1 MGNVSIQKLRN
12 VAADINNNSPSGV
25 FVLEP
30 EPKEELQKAVSELE
44 AICGPPSEEF
54 RKSMIGDWKL
64 LCTMN
69 TPKFATS
76 SISSKTKFKI
86 PDFFKNP
93 VQEKITESVEV
104 TQRIRCIEDDNYI
117 DRVDNIIEFTPF
129 SLDDLIS
136 SASLNLNPFEVT
148 KTKVTLAHKAE
159 VQSIKPVLRTK
170 IALQSVILTVAG
182 SSQYL
187 DAQGADILG
196 VNLPLGDFLNAG
208 SFDTTYVDEDIR
220 ISRGSAG
227 LFDQLRVF
235 VRKDSS
241 NESVLDAIDEEGEQ
255 ITDNIIVNEVAD
267 EVEPVESIESV
278 IEEVKEELDSEV
290 SIEDES
296 LEDSEITDSDVSE
309 SVEETP
315 DDADD
320 DPEAA
325 TDEDKP

>member
-1 MGNVSIQKLRN
+1 MG
-12 VAADINNNSPSGV
+12 
-25 FVLEP
+25 
-30 EPKEELQKAVSELE
+30 
-44 AICGPPSEEF
+44 
-54 RKSMIGDWKL
+54 
-64 LCTMN
+64 
-69 TPKFATS
+69 
-76 SISSKTKFKI
+76 
-86 PDFFKNP
+86 
-93 VQEKITESVEV
+93 
-104 TQRIRCIEDDNYI
+104 
-117 DRVDNIIEFTPF
+117 
-129 SLDDLIS
+129 
-136 SASLNLNPFEVT
+136 
-148 KTKVTLAHKAE
+148 
-159 VQSIKPVLRTK
+159 VLRTK

-196 VNLPLGDFLNAG
+196 LNLPLGDFLNAG

-241 NESVLDAIDEEGEQ
+241 NKSVLDPIDEEGEQ
-255 ITDNIIVNEVAD
+255 ITDNIIVNEAAD

-309 SVEETP
+309 SV
-315 DDADD
+315 
-320 DPEAA
+320 
-325 TDEDKP
+325 

>member
-1 MGNVSIQKLRN
+1 MG
-12 VAADINNNSPSGV
+12 
-25 FVLEP
+25 
-30 EPKEELQKAVSELE
+30 
-44 AICGPPSEEF
+44 
-54 RKSMIGDWKL
+54 
-64 LCTMN
+64 
-69 TPKFATS
+69 
-76 SISSKTKFKI
+76 
-86 PDFFKNP
+86 
-93 VQEKITESVEV
+93 
-104 TQRIRCIEDDNYI
+104 
-117 DRVDNIIEFTPF
+117 
-129 SLDDLIS
+129 
-136 SASLNLNPFEVT
+136 
-148 KTKVTLAHKAE
+148 
-159 VQSIKPVLRTK
+159 VLRTK

-196 VNLPLGDFLNAG
+196 LNLPLGDFLNAG

-241 NESVLDAIDEEGEQ
+241 NESVLDVIDEEGEK

-320 DPEAA
+320 DAEAA